1 LDPDLNKQVIKRLK
15 EWKPLYGQIG
25 ASQSHLDNNCVEVGD
40 LFIFFGWF
48 KNTTEENDCLKFD
61 RRDKEGKHIIFGYFQ
76 IGEII
81 KTSTL
86 NGDIPEWMKYHSH
99 YENITR
105 RNHPKNT
112 IYVAKDTLS
121 WNDDIPGAGTF
132 KLDAE
137 CDHIGIVVK
146 CNPGFIQV
154 AEGNYNNVSAI
165 VDRPLDEHIRGFI
178 RLEQTN

>member
-132 KLDAE
+132 KLD
-137 CDHIGIVVK
+137 DSLILSK
-146 CNPGFIQV
+146 
-154 AEGNYNNVSAI
+154 EGCKRSQWNLYKKLAARVNDPAAVNFPSS
-165 VDRPLDEHIRGFI
+165 RYGYSPLYTP
-178 RLEQTN
+178 L